1 MSTSMSTLFNSLCAP
16 DPTAI
21 TRAGALSRRRSSRRR
36 VRRNAPRK
44 FCAKPRSTPSRV
56 IAPAGGMP
64 PALWI
69 STSIDP
75 LRMVPDDEDFRPASR
90 ELDRREAPH
99 PARRPREQH
108 CLPFH
113 ARVHRDLLD
122 KSYKVFSKLI
132 TVLPATL
139 PLVTAYVALPLL
151 SSNVRK
157 SLVLFDLHVSS
168 MQRSVKQ
175 LMATKEPAT
184 YT

>member
-1 MSTSMSTLFNSLCAP
+1 MDQHVDRPAP
-16 DPTAI
+16 
-21 TRAGALSRRRSSRRR
+21 REHR
-36 VRRNAPRK
+36 VRERAHLRGVAHVRAQELCRPAGTADRLDRVRAPR
-44 FCAKPRSTPSRV
+44 
-56 IAPAGGMP
+56 
-64 PALWI
+64 L
-69 STSIDP
+69 
-75 LRMVPDDEDFRPASR
+75 MVPDDEDFRPASR